1 MGCAKTDFKVYKG
14 EDLTEGAIL
23 LDDRPERL
31 LGFLESSGPGL
42 HALLTRLTLREDVAE
57 DLMQELFIRLSKS
70 KAFEKARN
78 RQAYARRCAINL
90 AFDWRQRSGPNH
102 LALDEVRERASS
114 GNSPLRRLIHREEME
129 RILEGI
135 SRLRGISRESFV
147 MRYIQQDSYE
157 QIAQELGRQP
167 HQVRALCS
175 KAMSQLRTM
184 LNSRGPGASRKGACD
199 A

>member
-1 MGCAKTDFKVYKG
+1 MAVYYV
-14 EDLTEGAIL
+14 EDLTEGAFF
-23 LDDRPERL
+23 LDEQLERL
-31 LGFLESSGPGL
+31 LEFLENSGPGL
-42 HALLTRLTLREDVAE
+42 HAMLTRLILREDVAE

-78 RQAYARRCAINL
+78 RGAYARRCAINL
-90 AFDWRQRSGPNH
+90 AFDWRQRSRPSH
-102 LALDEVRERASS
+102 LPLAEVRDQASND
-114 GNSPLRRLIHREEME
+114 NSPLRRLIHREEME
-129 RILEGI
+129 RILEGV

-157 QIAQELGRQP
+157 QIGQELGRQP

-175 KAMSQLRTM
+175 KAMSQLRKM
-184 LNSRGPGASRKGACD
+184 LNSGRSRASRKGASD

>member
-1 MGCAKTDFKVYKG
+1 MD
-14 EDLTEGAIL
+14 EQL
-23 LDDRPERL
+23 ERL
-31 LGFLESSGPGL
+31 LEFLENSGPGL
-42 HALLTRLTLREDVAE
+42 HAMLTRLILREDVAE

-78 RQAYARRCAINL
+78 RGAYARRCAINL
-90 AFDWRQRSGPNH
+90 AFDWRQRSRPSH
-102 LALDEVRERASS
+102 LPLAEVRDQASND
-114 GNSPLRRLIHREEME
+114 NSPLRRLIHREEME
-129 RILEGI
+129 RILEGV

-157 QIAQELGRQP
+157 QIGQELGRQP

-175 KAMSQLRTM
+175 KAMSQLRKM
-184 LNSRGPGASRKGACD
+184 LNSGRSRASRKGASD

>member
-1 MGCAKTDFKVYKG
+1 
-14 EDLTEGAIL
+14 
-23 LDDRPERL
+23 LDKQLERL
-31 LGFLESSGPGL
+31 LGFLENSGPGL
-42 HALLTRLTLREDVAE
+42 HAMLTRLTLREDAAE

-70 KAFEKARN
+70 KTFEKARN

-90 AFDWRQRSGPNH
+90 AFDWRQRSRPNH
-102 LALDEVRERASS
+102 LPLDEVREQASS

-147 MRYIQQDSYE
+147 MRYIRQDSYE
-157 QIAQELGRQP
+157 RIAEELGRRP

-175 KAMSQLRTM
+175 KAMARLRNM
-184 LNSRGPGASRKGACD
+184 LNSGRSQASRKGTSD